1 MSVLARRLVTAPI
14 RFYRR
19 FLSPLKGAPSCRFH
33 PTCSAYAIEAIEVH
47 GVFKGSYLAV
57 RRVLKCH
64 PLHPGGLDPVP
75 PRAPAGSSRRDGAAS
90 IPPRLLVDPRTDG
103 IERPR
108 RPRTETPTEAS

>member
-1 MSVLARRLVTAPI
+1 MSRLGRRWATAPI

-47 GVFKGSYLAV
+47 GVVKGTYLAV

-64 PLHPGGLDPVP
+64 PLHPGGFDPVP
-75 PRAPAGSSRRDGAAS
+75 PRAAPREGAAS
-90 IPPRLLVDPRTDG
+90 VPPRLA
-103 IERPR
+103 
-108 RPRTETPTEAS
+108 TEPSASARGGGGRHRHDSPTEAS